1 MARANT
7 FTNEL
12 FGKAKG
18 LFGRE
23 AEAKAAAAKPVP
35 ARKVPQN
42 FHAVSIVAGSR
53 ACAEA
58 RALEEGQKRYLS
70 RQAPVLPLK
79 NCNCATCECRYVH
92 HEDRRKGPRR
102 TRDFGVSIAGYEGP
116 ENRKVKRGRRKSD
129 P

>member
-1 MARANT
+1 MARATT
-7 FTNEL
+7 FTNDL

-23 AEAKAAAAKPVP
+23 TEAKPAPAK
-35 ARKVPQN
+35 KVQLS
-42 FHAVSIVAGSR
+42 FHAVTIVAGGR

-58 RALEEGQKRYLS
+58 RALEESKKRFLS

-79 NCNCATCECRYVH
+79 NCDCTRCECRYVH

-102 TRDFGVSIAGYEGP
+102 TRDFGVSIAAYDGP
-116 ENRKVKRGRRKSD
+116 DNRTVKRGRRKAD
-129 P
+129 R